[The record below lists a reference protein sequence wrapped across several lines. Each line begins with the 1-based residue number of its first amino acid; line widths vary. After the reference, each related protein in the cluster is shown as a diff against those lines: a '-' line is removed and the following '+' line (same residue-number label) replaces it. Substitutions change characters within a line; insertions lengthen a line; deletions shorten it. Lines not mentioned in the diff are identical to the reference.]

1 MNADKNNQQLAV
13 LIDADNIDTLY
24 CDQLFTEVR
33 KLGEPNIRRIY
44 GDWAKHKEWKEKV
57 QLLGLQPIQ
66 QFAHTKTKNAVDIA
80 LVVDAMDLL
89 HTTNVDG
96 FCIVASDSDY
106 TRLVIRIRESG
117 KAVYGFGQTKTI
129 ESLKNAYTKFILLG
143 SQQNTIIKE
152 NNKPVTPDK
161 FKNDSA
167 VIDTIKSAI
176 GDCHSIDGW
185 VFLSGLISKLKQ
197 DNVKPINEKYGYKHL
212 SKFLKVFDVFELN
225 ETNQKVR
232 LKP

>member
-1 MNADKNNQQLAV
+1 MSVDKSNPRLAV
-13 LIDADNIDTLY
+13 LIDADNIDTTY
-24 CDQLFTEVR
+24 CDQLFNEIQ
-33 KLGEPNIRRIY
+33 KIGDPSIKRIY
-44 GDWAKHKEWKEKV
+44 GDWAKHKAWKEKA
-57 QLLGLQPIQ
+57 QLLGIQPIQ

-89 HTTNVDG
+89 HTTNIDG

-117 KAVYGFGQTKTI
+117 KLVYGFGQLKTVD
-129 ESLKNAYTKFILLG
+129 SLKNVYTKFILLG
-143 SQQNTIIKE
+143 SSQNTINKE
-152 NNKPVTPDK
+152 PNTPTPPDK

-176 GDCHSIDGW
+176 KSCHSSGDGW

-197 DNVKPINEKYGYKHL
+197 ENAKPINEKFGYKHL

-232 LKP
+232 LK